1 MLSININDYTGLV
14 KSSYVVQV
22 FYNTV
27 LFFVDSVK
35 SVLANSELF
44 HRCRYF
50 VSVVMNFC

>member
-35 SVLANSELF
+35 SVLANSEFF
-44 HRCRYF
+44 HRCRHF